1 LHQRVV
7 AVVVLGV
14 ELAAPPLE
22 SELDELDGEVLL
34 SELELGLLELELE
47 LEPLP
52 PVPGPPIELVLPLL
66 GDELELL
73 LAVSLLVLPLVLGV
87 LGAVLAVL
95 GLVGAVVLLEELD
108 EPGVALEPVVASR
121 LVQAPRD
128 RAAATAR
135 VAAAHW
141 VRDIFIRNS

>member
-47 LEPLP
+47 LEPL

-121 LVQAPRD
+121 LVQAPRE